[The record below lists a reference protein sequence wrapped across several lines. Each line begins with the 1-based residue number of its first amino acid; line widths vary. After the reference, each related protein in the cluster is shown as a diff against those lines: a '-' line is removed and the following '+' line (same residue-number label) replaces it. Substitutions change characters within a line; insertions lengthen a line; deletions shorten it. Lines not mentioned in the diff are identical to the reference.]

1 MEQVLFRHN
10 RPGRCVTFAEY
21 RAEGGFAA
29 LEKALSGMSP
39 NDVQQV
45 VIDANLRGRGGAGFP
60 TGKKWSFVPRDIPG
74 PRYLICNCDEMEPGT
89 YKDRIL
95 LEANPYSLVEGMTL
109 AAYAIGVAH
118 AFIFIRRGYEEAAEN
133 CRRAIAEAKDAG
145 LLGKNILGSGF
156 SLELDVHQSAGRYI
170 CGEETALMNALE
182 GRRANP
188 RSKPP
193 FPAVKGLWGRPT
205 VVNNVETLANI
216 PAIVAGGAAWFK
228 GLATIPEAAGTKL
241 FCVSGHVNNAAC
253 FELPLGMSLGEI
265 IDGPCGGMLPGREFK
280 ACIPGGASTPFFTRE
295 HWNVPMDFDAVARA
309 GSRLGTGGIV
319 VFDRNTCM
327 VAATLNL
334 VSFYARESC
343 GWCTPCREG
352 LPFVKDVLARIEAGA
367 GREEHIA
374 ILREHVQYLNYA
386 FCPLAPGAMGP
397 VEGLLRLFEDEIREH
412 IVLGRC
418 PFGGK
423 V

>member
-133 CRRAIAEAKDAG
+133 CRRAIAEAKEAG
-145 LLGKNILGSGF
+145 LLGNNILGSGF

-193 FPAVKGLWGRPT
+193 
-205 VVNNVETLANI
+205 
-216 PAIVAGGAAWFK
+216 
-228 GLATIPEAAGTKL
+228 
-241 FCVSGHVNNAAC
+241 
-253 FELPLGMSLGEI
+253 
-265 IDGPCGGMLPGREFK
+265 
-280 ACIPGGASTPFFTRE
+280 
-295 HWNVPMDFDAVARA
+295 
-309 GSRLGTGGIV
+309 SR
-319 VFDRNTCM
+319 R
-327 VAATLNL
+327 
-334 VSFYARESC
+334 
-343 GWCTPCREG
+343 
-352 LPFVKDVLARIEAGA
+352 
-367 GREEHIA
+367 
-374 ILREHVQYLNYA
+374 
-386 FCPLAPGAMGP
+386 
-397 VEGLLRLFEDEIREH
+397 
-412 IVLGRC
+412 
-418 PFGGK
+418 
-423 V
+423 